1 MNIEAFIEAQKR
13 ALLANLTKFVESLPD
28 CSGNIGHIVSGA
40 DHFFRIGDYVIG
52 VVSYTSR
59 RVVYVQ
65 MKSGFISETTMKMDV
80 TPTQA
85 KALVQTLTNKV
96 VL

>member
-13 ALLANLTKFVESLPD
+13 ALLEALTQFVESLPD
-28 CSGNIGHIVSGA
+28 CSGNIGHIITGV
-40 DHFFRIGDYVIG
+40 DHFFRIDDYVIG
-52 VVSYTSR
+52 VVWYTTR

-65 MKSGFISETTMKMDV
+65 RRIGFIHETVMKMDV
-80 TPTQA
+80 TPAQA

>member
-13 ALLANLTKFVESLPD
+13 ALLANLTQFVESLPD

-52 VVSYTSR
+52 VVCYTTR

-65 MKSGFISETTMKMDV
+65 RKSGFISETVLKMDV
-80 TPTQA
+80 APAQA
-85 KALVQTLTNKV
+85 KALIKALTNKV